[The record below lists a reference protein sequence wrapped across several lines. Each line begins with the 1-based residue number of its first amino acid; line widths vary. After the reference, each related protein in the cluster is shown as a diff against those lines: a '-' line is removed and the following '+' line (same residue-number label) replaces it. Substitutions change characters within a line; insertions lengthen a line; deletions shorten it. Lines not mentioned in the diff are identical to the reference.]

1 MPYIGKRKE
10 GKGRVNLGQKERL
23 PPPVPFRTF
32 LPLPFPPSIDL
43 ALQPE
48 GTIIKKVV
56 PAMIEKNLLCPPPT
70 CTSLTL
76 LVAPYYFF
84 ITCCIWKLYHT
95 AKQPLF
101 VRRSRTR
108 EWSNKRPGASWRAK
122 INVTLG
128 RCAKTTRFFHSPYT
142 SRSSRALRE
151 NHMRVPWKK
160 KGL

>member
-1 MPYIGKRKE
+1 MPFTGKRKE
-10 GKGRVNLGQKERL
+10 GKGRGSS
-23 PPPVPFRTF
+23 PCP
-32 LPLPFPPSIDL
+32 PPSINL

-48 GTIIKKVV
+48 GCKLNLGTMIKKVV
-56 PAMIEKNLLCPPPT
+56 LAMREKNLLCPPPT
-70 CTSLTL
+70 RASLTL
-76 LVAPYYFF
+76 LGAPYFF
-84 ITCCIWKLYHT
+84 ITCCICQLYHT

-151 NHMRVPWKK
+151 NHMRVP
-160 KGL
+160 

>member
-1 MPYIGKRKE
+1 MR
-10 GKGRVNLGQKERL
+10 
-23 PPPVPFRTF
+23 
-32 LPLPFPPSIDL
+32 
-43 ALQPE
+43 
-48 GTIIKKVV
+48 
-56 PAMIEKNLLCPPPT
+56 EKNLLCPPPT
-70 CTSLTL
+70 RTLLTL

-151 NHMRVPWKK
+151 NHTRVPWKK
-160 KGL
+160 KDFNEKTLTVLKSTTMSTYTRSWYMYTSYNCSTWLAYCTCYLKI